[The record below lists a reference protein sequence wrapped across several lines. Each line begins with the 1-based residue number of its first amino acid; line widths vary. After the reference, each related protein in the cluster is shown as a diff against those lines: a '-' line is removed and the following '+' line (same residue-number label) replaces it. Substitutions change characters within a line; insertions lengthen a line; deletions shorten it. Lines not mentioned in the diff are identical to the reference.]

1 MKKSFGEVCICLSPC
16 SRKTVISGA
25 VGFEGEEI
33 RFHASVQTEPRQTSD
48 YYILMLTQL
57 FTLYGVSGERITG
70 VVLASVVPQLTPT
83 LIDALARIAGR
94 RHKLLSLSSGIK
106 TGLNIR
112 SDQPQQVGADRVA
125 AAVAAKARGSL
136 PCVVVDCGRATTF
149 TVLDENGA
157 LVASAI
163 TAGVELSLE
172 ALRAQTA
179 QLPTVAL
186 VRGAKYDVMAR
197 NTADAMR
204 IGAVMGA
211 AAMVDGLI
219 GRYAAVL
226 GKTPRVWLTGDCCQ
240 LIAPHLSIGWD
251 RADDLILRGCGSFG
265 AKPRLRCFS
274 LLKFCPVLGERNAET
289 GAGGIKMNNNKT
301 NVRFLAQLG
310 LLAAIEIVMKL
321 IGLGSVPVGPLYMSF
336 LTVPIAVG
344 AMTMGPAAGAI
355 LGAVFGLVSFKDA
368 LSGLGMTGVFF
379 QISPLNTFVL
389 CVVMRVLMG
398 FCVGLIFKALRFIDR
413 RGGWSYFIGALSA
426 PLLNT
431 LFFMGYIVLV
441 FYNTEFIQSK
451 VADLGAV
458 NPLMFVVLLVGVQG
472 LIEAIVC
479 CAAGGVIT
487 RAVSSFLSTRA
498 PAKAAKTA
506 KTED

>member
-1 MKKSFGEVCICLSPC
+1 
-16 SRKTVISGA
+16 
-25 VGFEGEEI
+25 
-33 RFHASVQTEPRQTSD
+33 
-48 YYILMLTQL
+48 
-57 FTLYGVSGERITG
+57 
-70 VVLASVVPQLTPT
+70 
-83 LIDALARIAGR
+83 
-94 RHKLLSLSSGIK
+94 
-106 TGLNIR
+106 
-112 SDQPQQVGADRVA
+112 
-125 AAVAAKARGSL
+125 
-136 PCVVVDCGRATTF
+136 
-149 TVLDENGA
+149 
-157 LVASAI
+157 
-163 TAGVELSLE
+163 
-172 ALRAQTA
+172 
-179 QLPTVAL
+179 
-186 VRGAKYDVMAR
+186 
-197 NTADAMR
+197 
-204 IGAVMGA
+204 
-211 AAMVDGLI
+211 
-219 GRYAAVL
+219 
-226 GKTPRVWLTGDCCQ
+226 
-240 LIAPHLSIGWD
+240 
-251 RADDLILRGCGSFG
+251 
-265 AKPRLRCFS
+265 
-274 LLKFCPVLGERNAET
+274 
-289 GAGGIKMNNNKT
+289 MNNNKT

-398 FCVGLIFKALRFIDR
+398 FCVGLIFKALRFVDR
-413 RGGWSYFIGALSA
+413 RGGWSYFIGA